1 MNHQEAAETIKDAQT
16 HASPDFYRMQF
27 NDSVALAL
35 QDQPMQILTD
45 VIAHGSTDAKA
56 LLQEALQC
64 GYVKEVEHNGF
75 TYYDVIDIEN
85 SGAAFYFRSHIAMQ
99 IAYPEIYSKH
109 FGDEYVWNFSD
120 PRMLTLCELCMS
132 CLTNKAHP
140 SDYYGKH
147 MIPEP
152 GVKPAPIKRKLDVG
166 HAAWVVACQAYKK
179 ALSASW
185 LNYQTEE
192 GRYKE
197 AKLEAKAVRDGE
209 LDELRTAMTKSSE
222 RYKATIAP
230 RAETALD
237 ARLYH
242 SELRAQGKPQR
253 EDFE

>member
-27 NDSVALAL
+27 SDSVALAL

-45 VIAHGSTDAKA
+45 VMSHGSTDAKS

-75 TYYDVIDIEN
+75 TYYDVVDIEN

-99 IAYPEIYSKH
+99 IAYPEIYSAY

-140 SDYYGKH
+140 SDYYGEH
-147 MIPEP
+147 EIPEP
-152 GVKPAPIKRKLDVG
+152 GVKPAPVKHQLNLG
-166 HAAWVVACQAYKK
+166 YAAWVTACQGYKK
-179 ALSASW
+179 ALASSW
-185 LNYQTEE
+185 ASYQKEE
-192 GRYKE
+192 AAYKE
-197 AKLEAKAVRDGE
+197 AMSDAKAERDFA
-209 LDELRTAMTKSSE
+209 LDELRAEMARVSD
-222 RYKATIAP
+222 RYKSKLEP
-230 RAETALD
+230 VAEAALN

-242 SELRAQGKPQR
+242 SDLRAQGKPQR